1 MVNTSNRAYAHV
13 FPPDR
18 LTVGLM
24 TPAGQ
29 EPGHTAD
36 VDTALRLATEAEQAG
51 FAALWAR
58 DVPLMVPQGSA
69 GIASAVDD
77 PFVWLTAMAGA
88 TSEIVLALGAAVLPL
103 RHPLHLAKAAMS
115 LDRVS
120 KGRFILGAGS
130 GDRPEEFAAFGA
142 ELEARGQV
150 FAERWMT
157 LRQALSTEAAHAVSL
172 VEPTHE
178 YPILPPLS
186 SSIPMLVVGSAR
198 QSLQW
203 IAEHADGWATYHREA
218 TKQQGRIGLWE
229 QALAQRSATG
239 SKPFIQSVHLDLETN
254 HSAPAQAI
262 ELGIRGGS
270 KAIVEY
276 LRRLSAMG
284 VAHVLFNFAA
294 NGRSPS
300 DVIAQIGTHVLPKLE
315 RAG

>member
-1 MVNTSNRAYAHV
+1 VNSPNRAYAHV

-29 EPGHTAD
+29 DPGRTAD
-36 VDTALRLATEAEQAG
+36 VDAALRLAIEAEQAG

-58 DVPLMVPQGSA
+58 DVPLMIPQGSA

-142 ELEARGQV
+142 ELEARGHD

-157 LRQALSTEAAHAVSL
+157 VRHALSTEATHAAAL
-172 VEPTHE
+172 AEATHG
-178 YPILPPLS
+178 YPILPSLS

-203 IAEHADGWATYHREA
+203 IATHADGWATYHREA

-229 QALAQRSATG
+229 QALAQRSVTG
-239 SKPFIQSVHLDLETN
+239 SKPFIQSVHLDLQTDP
-254 HSAPAQAI
+254 SAPAQAI

-270 KAIVEY
+270 QAIVEY
-276 LRRLSAMG
+276 LTGLRTMG
-284 VAHVLFNFAA
+284 VAHVLFNLAA
-294 NGRSPS
+294 NGRAPS
-300 DVIAQIGTHVLPKLE
+300 DVIAQIGTQVLPALE